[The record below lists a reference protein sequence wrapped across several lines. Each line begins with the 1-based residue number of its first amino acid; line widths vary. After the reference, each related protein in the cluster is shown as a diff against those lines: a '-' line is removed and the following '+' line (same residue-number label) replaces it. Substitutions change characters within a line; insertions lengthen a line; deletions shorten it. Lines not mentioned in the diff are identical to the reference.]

1 MRNICLKL
9 SYSGKNYHG
18 WQIQRNAL
26 TVQEV
31 FQKALKKFLHENNVE
46 IKGCSRT
53 DAGVHANEYFVSFKT
68 DSLISLERLPFALN
82 YFLPK
87 DISIKKALEVPID
100 FHARYSCVSKEYIY
114 KIWNNK
120 VRNPF
125 LDGYAF
131 HYWYKL
137 DVDYLNECANYFAG
151 KHDFTSF
158 CTLDKRDKK
167 FLVRNVEYFKVFR
180 ENDFVIFKVKAD
192 GFLYNMVRIM
202 IGTLLKFNKNKE
214 NPQKIRDIILAK
226 DRSLAGPTAV
236 PQGLYL
242 NRVFYKGINC

>member
-18 WQIQRNAL
+18 WQVQKNAL

-31 FQKALKKFLHENNVE
+31 FQSALKEVLKEEAVE

-53 DAGVHANEYFVSFKT
+53 DTGVHANEYFVSFKT
-68 DSLISLERLPFALN
+68 NSPISLERLPFALN

-87 DISIKKALEVPID
+87 DISAKSALEVPMD
-100 FHARYSCVSKEYIY
+100 FHARYSCISKEYIY

-125 LDGYAF
+125 LDGYVF
-131 HYWYKL
+131 HYWYNI
-137 DVDYLNECANYFAG
+137 DVNFLNECASYFVG
-151 KHDFTSF
+151 EHDFTSF
-158 CTLDKRDKK
+158 CTLDKREKK
-167 FLVRNVEYFKVFR
+167 SLVRKVEYFKIFK
-180 ENDFVIFKVKAD
+180 EDEFLIFKVKAN

-202 IGTLLKFNKNKE
+202 VGTLLRFNKNKE
-214 NPQKIRDIILAK
+214 NPKKISDIILAK
-226 DRSLAGPTAV
+226 DRSKAGPTAV
-236 PQGLYL
+236 SCGLYL
-242 NRVFYKGINC
+242 NKVFYKGINC